1 MIQLNSC
8 SISASRSQAA
18 GCGPAGLGLAA
29 IALCLL
35 MAACAPVPIRPPLQ
49 GDEALQAARES
60 MLAAQRSWSF
70 TGRLAISTAGN
81 AGNARIEWRQDGAN
95 YDIKLSAPITGQ
107 GWRLR
112 QMDGVVS
119 LEGLEGG
126 TRQGSDAEALL
137 QEATGWRMPLSAM
150 ASWVRGARSSGGSD
164 LDFDPSGLPAT
175 ISQAGWAVQ
184 YRGWT
189 DAATPLPVRV
199 FASQPDASVRL
210 VIERWSE
217 P

>member
-8 SISASRSQAA
+8 RINAARGRAESFRS
-18 GCGPAGLGLAA
+18 AGLGWVVIVLG
-29 IALCLL
+29 LL
-35 MAACAPVPIRPPLQ
+35 TAACAPAPVRPRLQ
-49 GDEALQAARES
+49 GDETLQAARES
-60 MLAAQRSWSF
+60 MLAAQPSWSF
-70 TGRLAISTAGN
+70 SGRLAISTAGN

-95 YDIKLSAPITGQ
+95 YDIRLSAPITGQ

-112 QMDGVVS
+112 QTGGVVS

-126 TRQGSDAEALL
+126 TRQGSDAEAMLE
-137 QEATGWRMPLSAM
+137 EATGWRIPLSAM
-150 ASWVRGARSSGGSD
+150 ASWVRGARSAGASD

-175 ISQAGWAVQ
+175 IRQAGWAVE

-189 DAATPLPVRV
+189 EATTPLPVRV
-199 FASQPDASVRL
+199 FATQPDASVRL
-210 VIERWSE
+210 VIERWSQ

>member
-1 MIQLNSC
+1 MIPLNSYE
-8 SISASRSQAA
+8 IKAPRARPANARLA
-18 GCGPAGLGLAA
+18 GYGSVL
-29 IALCLL
+29 IALSVVL
-35 MAACAPVPIRPPLQ
+35 AACAPTPVRPRVQ
-49 GDEALQAARES
+49 GNEAVQVAREAV
-60 MLAAQRSWSF
+60 LAMQPAWSF

-81 AGNARIEWRQDGAN
+81 AGNARIEWQQQGPN
-95 YDIKLSAPITGQ
+95 YDIRLTAPITGQ

-112 QMDGVVS
+112 QVGGVVS

-126 TRQGSDAEALL
+126 TRRGSDAQAML
-137 QEATGWRMPLSAM
+137 QEATGWRIPLSAM
-150 ASWVRGARSSGGSD
+150 ASWVRGARSPGASD

>member
-8 SISASRSQAA
+8 PINAPPGQAEGFRS
-18 GCGPAGLGLAA
+18 AGLGWVV
-29 IALCLL
+29 IVLCLL
-35 MAACAPVPIRPPLQ
+35 LAACAPASVRPRVQ
-49 GDEALQAARES
+49 GDEMLQAARES
-60 MLAAQRSWSF
+60 MLAAQPSWSF
-70 TGRLAISTAGN
+70 SGRLAISTAGN

-95 YDIKLSAPITGQ
+95 YDIRLSAPITGQ

-112 QMDGVVS
+112 QAGGVVS

-126 TRQGSDAEALL
+126 TRQGSDAEAMLH
-137 QEATGWRMPLSAM
+137 EATGWRIPLSAM
-150 ASWVRGARSSGGSD
+150 ASWVRGARSPGASD

-175 ISQAGWAVQ
+175 IRQAGWAVE

-189 DAATPLPVRV
+189 DSSTPLPVRV
-199 FASQPDASVRL
+199 FATQPDASVRL
-210 VIERWSE
+210 VIERWGQ